1 MKLLTHS
8 NWDIIFQRII
18 TLCHQKKS
26 NLSKNTVVW
35 FIIFFRFHI
44 NTPLLTPS
52 IWHWYVVLT
61 HIYSLIYKIQKN
73 YFIRFQIHQKII
85 FILFLS
91 FKFIIFIRF
100 QIRMLLRWRNSCQR
114 TRRRR
119 LRRKPSMFGRKVRL
133 LSGQGHFCS
142 RPEQAR
148 LLRMSGRGKTI
159 LRGKKKIFEFFG
171 RTVKNNFENLFHQYL
186 KRTQLRVETC
196 WTKKLLNK
204 I

>member
-44 NTPLLTPS
+44 NNPLLTPS

-73 YFIRFQIHQKII
+73 N
-85 FILFLS
+85 
-91 FKFIIFIRF
+91 FIRF

-148 LLRMSGRGKTI
+148 LLRMSGRGKTEGKEVNFRI
-159 LRGKKKIFEFFG
+159 LWAN
-171 RTVKNNFENLFHQYL
+171 VKYNFDNLFHQYL

-196 WTKKLLNK
+196 WTNKLLNK